1 MSGEQKCYTCSY
13 TCDTTQGYFQS
24 EGACNIAFPE
34 FTCVPDSMSGCYITS
49 VCNLEDGY
57 YEEEAPCLAANRGY
71 SCKNT
76 HGCYSRGAPLNCPS
90 EPEQQYTECPPKTG
104 NIATPT
110 PSGSWSGD
118 KHVQHLRLYLRH
130 RRPLL

>member
-1 MSGEQKCYTCSY
+1 MAAKCPPKDGNNVTEEESGSMSGEQKCYTCSY

-57 YEEEAPCLAANRGY
+57 YEEEATSLAANRGY
-71 SCKNT
+71 S
-76 HGCYSRGAPLNCPS
+76 
-90 EPEQQYTECPPKTG
+90 
-104 NIATPT
+104 
-110 PSGSWSGD
+110 
-118 KHVQHLRLYLRH
+118 
-130 RRPLL
+130 

>member
-71 SCKNT
+71 SCKIPT
-76 HGCYSRGAPLNCPS
+76 AAIPA
-90 EPEQQYTECPPKTG
+90 
-104 NIATPT
+104 AT
-110 PSGSWSGD
+110 
-118 KHVQHLRLYLRH
+118 L
-130 RRPLL
+130 